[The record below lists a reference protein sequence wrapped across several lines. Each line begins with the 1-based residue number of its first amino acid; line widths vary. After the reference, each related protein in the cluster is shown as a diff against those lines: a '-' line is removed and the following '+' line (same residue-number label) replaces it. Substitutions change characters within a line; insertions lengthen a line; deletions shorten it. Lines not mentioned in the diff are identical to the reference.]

1 MNTDKDMSAR
11 KRGLGKGLDLLLSTS
26 NNARQRQVEEDT
38 KADTNQQTVD
48 ENRGDLRKL
57 PIEWLRPGKYQP
69 RKDMSAEALEELA
82 HSIEAQ
88 GVIQPIVV
96 REVGENQFEIIAGE
110 RRWRASQ
117 QIHLHDV
124 PCLIKNVS
132 DENAVAIALIEN
144 IQREDLNAMEEA
156 VALDRLMNE
165 FELTHQQVAEAVG
178 KSRTT
183 VTNLLRLNSLD
194 NDVKI
199 LLEHGDIEMG
209 HARALLALSGET
221 QAETAR
227 NVAAKGLTVRDT
239 EKLVKA
245 VLNPKAPKQPAKV
258 DPDINRLEQRISER
272 LGAGVKIQQN
282 KKGQGKLV
290 IDYAN
295 LDELDAI
302 LALFIDS
309 DETL

>member
-1 MNTDKDMSAR
+1 MSAR

-38 KADTNQQTVD
+38 KADSNQQTVD
-48 ENRGDLRKL
+48 QNRGDLRKL

-96 REVGENQFEIIAGE
+96 RELGENQFEIIAGE

-117 QIHLHDV
+117 QIHLHEV

-156 VALDRLMNE
+156 VALDRLMTE

-194 NDVKI
+194 EDVKI

-239 EKLVKA
+239 EKLVKT
-245 VLNPKAPKQPAKV
+245 VLNPKAPKPEAKV

>member
-1 MNTDKDMSAR
+1 MSAR

-245 VLNPKAPKQPAKV
+245 VLNPKAPKQAAKV

-290 IDYAN
+290 IDYTN